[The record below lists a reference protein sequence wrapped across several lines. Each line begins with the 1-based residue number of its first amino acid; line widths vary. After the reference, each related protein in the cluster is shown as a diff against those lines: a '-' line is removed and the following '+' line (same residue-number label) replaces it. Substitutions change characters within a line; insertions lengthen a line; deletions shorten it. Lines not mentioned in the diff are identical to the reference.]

1 MEERIPTASRLNTLK
16 EYMSPWDMC
25 EYFGR
30 KHPKTFDDWEKLGL
44 RAVIVTG
51 RTKYYKK
58 EDIIEFLD
66 KCRS

>member
-1 MEERIPTASRLNTLK
+1 MAERIPAAKRLSVLK

-30 KHPKTFDDWEKLGL
+30 EHPKTFSDWEKLGL

-51 RTKYYKK
+51 KTKYYKR